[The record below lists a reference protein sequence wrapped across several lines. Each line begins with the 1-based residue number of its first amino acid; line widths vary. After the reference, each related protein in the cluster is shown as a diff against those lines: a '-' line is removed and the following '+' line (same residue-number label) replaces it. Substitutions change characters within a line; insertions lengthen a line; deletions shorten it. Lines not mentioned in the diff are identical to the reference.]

1 MIWNRERR
9 AIREGRKEEKGR
21 EKCCNRI
28 IVSKIKTEKQKKE
41 YIYIYS
47 KILFFKSIVK
57 LLVSL
62 SLRKGSHRNGSA
74 YLLYKKDNP

>member
-41 YIYIYS
+41 YIYIF
-47 KILFFKSIVK
+47 KDFILQIYCQTISEFVFK
-57 LLVSL
+57 
-62 SLRKGSHRNGSA
+62 KGKS
-74 YLLYKKDNP
+74 